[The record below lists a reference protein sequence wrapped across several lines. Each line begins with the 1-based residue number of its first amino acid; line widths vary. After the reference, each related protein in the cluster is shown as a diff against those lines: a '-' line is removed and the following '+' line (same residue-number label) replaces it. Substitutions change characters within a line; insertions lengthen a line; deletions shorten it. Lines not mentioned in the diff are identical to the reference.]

1 MSRRFPALKIGVIVK
16 FVKVSGVARSIRTD
30 DRRYTV
36 FVLPVSFHAFL
47 QRLRPLFPLPSVEL
61 LPRLVAMWHSM
72 MRLSLLMLMAV
83 LVPGASGCRLLGP
96 LSPLRPVEQVLVYPQ
111 SVAPSLSSYESAAGQ
126 PFWIETGNH
135 QRIEARYFRDP
146 DPQAVVLYC
155 HGSQGTVDK
164 WSILAER
171 LSKLHRIS
179 ILVFDY
185 SGYGR
190 SSGITSERNI
200 LRDAQAARTWLA
212 NENGIRASDVVLMGR
227 SLGGAVAVDLAANGG
242 ARGLILESTFS
253 SLPDVAEQHAAWLL
267 PEWNMTQ
274 RLNSI
279 EKIKR
284 YRGPLLQTHGDSD
297 KLIPISLGKELFDA
311 ALGPKRFVVAE
322 GASHYDDH
330 IRSCA
335 AEREFFLRNL
345 PPVLNLEEVGKAEV
359 N

>member
-1 MSRRFPALKIGVIVK
+1 
-16 FVKVSGVARSIRTD
+16 
-30 DRRYTV
+30 
-36 FVLPVSFHAFL
+36 
-47 QRLRPLFPLPSVEL
+47 
-61 LPRLVAMWHSM
+61 M
-72 MRLSLLMLMAV
+72 MRLSLLMAV
-83 LVPGASGCRLLGP
+83 AVQVLCAPGCRLLGP

-111 SVAPSLSSYESAAGQ
+111 SVAPSLASYEPSGGQ
-126 PFWIETGNH
+126 QLWIEGDNH
-135 QRIEARYFRDP
+135 HQIEARYFRHP

-164 WSILAER
+164 WSILVGR
-171 LSKLHRIS
+171 LSQLHRIS

-190 SSGITSERNI
+190 SSGIASERNI

-212 NENGIRASDVVLMGR
+212 DENGMKVSDIVLMGR

-253 SLPDVAEQHAAWLL
+253 SLPDVAEWHAAWLL
-267 PEWNMTQ
+267 PDWNMTQ
-274 RLNSI
+274 RLNSL

-284 YRGPLLQTHGDSD
+284 YRGPLLQSHGDAD
-297 KLIPISLGKELFDA
+297 KLIPISLGQELFEA
-311 ALGPKRFVVAE
+311 APGPKWFVVAK

-335 AEREFFLRNL
+335 AERELFLQNL
-345 PPVLNLEEVGKAEV
+345 PPVLTLEEFGKADV